1 MDSFTKLFFFFG
13 AHIPISAIGI
23 ITSRCDICETPVR
36 RLPMAVTVVGLSL
49 NTIPCLIW
57 IPPCIT
63 TFMRQ
68 MTVSLREEQAQLIES
83 NIGEDEEY
91 DSKSDF
97 MRQLMDRHDD
107 LQSRVDDLESH
118 VERLEN
124 ENG

>member
-1 MDSFTKLFFFFG
+1 
-13 AHIPISAIGI
+13 
-23 ITSRCDICETPVR
+23 
-36 RLPMAVTVVGLSL
+36 
-49 NTIPCLIW
+49 
-57 IPPCIT
+57 
-63 TFMRQ
+63 MRQ

-97 MRQLMDRHDD
+97 MRQLLDRHDD